1 MSRAVHF
8 VGIGGMGMSGLA
20 QLAHQL
26 GYTVSGSDRNFQPN
40 RSPYRELIA
49 SGIQITP
56 QDGSGLLTEKVV
68 DVVYSTA
75 IEADN
80 PDLIGA
86 QERGSPLFHRAAFLQ
101 HLIPDEAEVI
111 AIAGTAGKTTTT
123 GLLGWIFEQAG
134 LNPTVYC
141 GGTLLNWKSSDKLG
155 NTRAGNPQRWIIEV
169 DESDRSLLLFHPTH
183 TLLTNIGLDHFTI
196 DELNHLFDQFKQQ
209 THCLWIEP
217 PESSCYP
224 LPQHQLIGAHNETNM
239 QHAFHFASR
248 YGIPQTTISDALSSF
263 KGMERRLQRIPS
275 SRHLEV
281 IDDYAHNPMKI
292 QATLIAAQQNSRG
305 HLHAF
310 WRPHGFQPL
319 ETQFE
324 ALVSVYS
331 THVKEHPA
339 SLYLLPVYYAGG
351 TVHRNVTS
359 LDLYHRLIAQN
370 LSVFYTPDYPALK
383 ELLLSHLKPN
393 DTLLGMGA
401 RDPDI
406 SSFLEEWS

>member
-8 VGIGGMGMSGLA
+8 VGIGGVGMSGLA

-26 GYTVSGSDRNFQPN
+26 GYTVSGSDRSFQPN

-49 SGIQITP
+49 SGIQILP
-56 QDGSGLLTEKVV
+56 QDGSGLLTEGPL

-80 PDLIGA
+80 PDLIRA
-86 QERGSPLFHRAAFLQ
+86 HERGAPLFHRAAFLH
-101 HLIPDEAEVI
+101 HLIPAEAEVI

-141 GGTLLNWKSSDKLG
+141 GGALLNWKSSEQVG
-155 NTRAGNPQRWIIEV
+155 SIRAGNRNRWIIEV

-217 PESSCYP
+217 PEASRYP
-224 LPQHQLIGAHNETNM
+224 LPEHQLIGAHNETNM
-239 QHAFHFASR
+239 QHAFHFASS
-248 YGIPQTTISDALSSF
+248 YGIPHTTISDALSSF
-263 KGMERRLQRIPS
+263 KGMERRLQRIAS
-275 SRHLEV
+275 SRHLEL

-292 QATLIAAQQNSRG
+292 QATLVAAQQNSRG

-331 THVKEHPA
+331 THLKEHPA

-351 TVHRNVTS
+351 TVHRRVTS
-359 LDLYHRLIAQN
+359 LDLYHRLQAMD
-370 LSVFYTPDYPALK
+370 LSVFYAPDYAALK

-406 SSFLEEWS
+406 STFLEEWS

>member
-1 MSRAVHF
+1 MLSIVPLLKRIIPILLEHMNGAHPF
-8 VGIGGMGMSGLA
+8 FIG
-20 QLAHQL
+20 
-26 GYTVSGSDRNFQPN
+26 
-40 RSPYRELIA
+40 
-49 SGIQITP
+49 
-56 QDGSGLLTEKVV
+56 
-68 DVVYSTA
+68 
-75 IEADN
+75 
-80 PDLIGA
+80 
-86 QERGSPLFHRAAFLQ
+86 PLFYE
-101 HLIPDEAEVI
+101 HLIPAEAEVI

-141 GGTLLNWKSSDKLG
+141 GGALLNWKSSEQVG
-155 NTRAGNPQRWIIEV
+155 SIRAGNRNRWIIEV

-217 PESSCYP
+217 PEASRYP
-224 LPQHQLIGAHNETNM
+224 LPEHQLIGAHNETNM

-248 YGIPQTTISDALSSF
+248 YGIPHTTISDALSSF

-292 QATLIAAQQNSRG
+292 QATLVAAQQNSRG

-359 LDLYHRLIAQN
+359 LDLYHRLTAMD
-370 LSVFYTPDYPALK
+370 LSVFYAPDYPALK

-406 SSFLEEWS
+406 STFLEEWS

>member
-8 VGIGGMGMSGLA
+8 VGIGGVGMSGLA

-26 GYTVSGSDRNFQPN
+26 GYSVSGSDRSFQPK

-56 QDGSGLLTEKVV
+56 QDGSGLLTKDPL

-80 PDLIGA
+80 PDLMRAHEQGA
-86 QERGSPLFHRAAFLQ
+86 SLFHRAAFLR
-101 HLIPDEAEVI
+101 HLIPAEAEVI

-141 GGTLLNWKSSDKLG
+141 GGALLNWKSTEGLG
-155 NTRAGNPQRWIIEV
+155 SIRAGNRQRWIIEV

-183 TLLTNIGLDHFTI
+183 ALLTNIGLDHFTI
-196 DELNHLFDQFKQQ
+196 DELNQLFNQFKQQ

-217 PESSCYP
+217 PEASRYP

-239 QHAFHFASR
+239 RHAFHFASS
-248 YGIPQTTISDALSSF
+248 YGIPHTTISDALSSF
-263 KGMERRLQRIPS
+263 KGMERRLQRIAS

-292 QATLIAAQQNSRG
+292 QATLVAAQQNSSG

-319 ETQFE
+319 EASFE

-331 THVKEHPA
+331 THLKEYPA

-351 TVHRNVTS
+351 TVQRRVTS
-359 LDLYHRLIAQN
+359 LDLYHRLTAMD
-370 LSVFYTPDYPALK
+370 LSVFYAPDYPALK

-406 SSFLEEWS
+406 TTFLEEWS

>member
-8 VGIGGMGMSGLA
+8 VGIGGVGMSGLA

-26 GYTVSGSDRNFQPN
+26 GYSVSGSDRSFQPK

-56 QDGSGLLTEKVV
+56 QDGSGLLTEDPL

-80 PDLIGA
+80 PDLMRAHEQGA
-86 QERGSPLFHRAAFLQ
+86 SLFHRAAFLK
-101 HLIPDEAEVI
+101 HLIPAEAEVI

-141 GGTLLNWKSSDKLG
+141 GGALLNWKSTAGLG
-155 NTRAGNPQRWIIEV
+155 SIRAGNRQRWIIEV

-196 DELNHLFDQFKQQ
+196 DELNQLFNQFKQQ

-217 PESSCYP
+217 PEASRYP
-224 LPQHQLIGAHNETNM
+224 LPEHQLIGAHNETNM
-239 QHAFHFASR
+239 KHAFHFASS
-248 YGIPQTTISDALSSF
+248 YGIPHTTISDALSSF
-263 KGMERRLQRIPS
+263 KGMERRLQRIAS
-275 SRHLEV
+275 SRHLEL

-292 QATLIAAQQNSRG
+292 QATLVAAQQNSRG

-319 ETQFE
+319 ETSFE

-331 THVKEHPA
+331 THLKEHPA

-351 TVHRNVTS
+351 TVQRRVTS
-359 LDLYHRLIAQN
+359 LDLYHRLTAMD
-370 LSVFYTPDYPALK
+370 LSVFYAPDYDALK
-383 ELLLSHLKPN
+383 ELLLSHIKPN

-406 SSFLEEWS
+406 STFLEEWS